1 MERPSI
7 DPNSLENII
16 LVNANY
22 IITFIFFIEMVIKI
36 IALGFF
42 IGPNSYLKSIWN
54 IIDFFLVIV
63 SLIDIVISLVAKNHV
78 KILSLLKILRIMRTL
93 RPLRLINNA
102 PGLKLVVTS
111 LLSSLRLI
119 GNTVLICCAFFI
131 IFAILG
137 VQVNFNLII
146 N

>member
-1 MERPSI
+1 MLST
-7 DPNSLENII
+7 
-16 LVNANY
+16 ANY
-22 IITFIFFIEMVIKI
+22 IITFIFFVEMLIKI
-36 IALGFF
+36 TAFGFC
-42 IGPNSYLKSIWN
+42 IGEKTYLRSIWN
-54 IIDFFLVIV
+54 VIDFFLVFISAV
-63 SLIDIVISLVAKNHV
+63 DIIISIVAKNHV

-119 GNTVLICCAFFI
+119 GNTVLICFAFFI

-137 VQVNFNLII
+137 VQVIL
-146 N
+146 